1 LHSEQLKNQIKKM
14 KKLMIILDQFP
25 DSDLKNFFAQEL
37 GLSHELIIFITPD
50 YDQIRSVFSEYQL
63 SESAFDA
70 ESLLARI

>member
-1 LHSEQLKNQIKKM
+1 MKKM

-37 GLSHELIIFITPD
+37 GLSHELITFITPE
-50 YDQIRSVFSEYQL
+50 YDQLRSIFPEYQL

>member
-1 LHSEQLKNQIKKM
+1 MKKM

-37 GLSHELIIFITPD
+37 GLSHELITFITPD

-70 ESLLARI
+70 ESLAERI

>member
-1 LHSEQLKNQIKKM
+1 M
-14 KKLMIILDQFP
+14 KKLTIILDQYP
-25 DSDLKNFFAQEL
+25 DSDLKNFFTQEL
-37 GLSHELIIFITPD
+37 GISHELITFITPK

>member
-1 LHSEQLKNQIKKM
+1 M
-14 KKLMIILDQFP
+14 KKLTIILDQFL

-37 GLSHELIIFITPD
+37 GLSHELITFITPD

-70 ESLLARI
+70 EALLERL

>member
-1 LHSEQLKNQIKKM
+1 M
-14 KKLMIILDQFP
+14 KKLTIIFDQFP

-37 GLSHELIIFITPD
+37 GISQELIIFITPD

-70 ESLLARI
+70 ETLAERI